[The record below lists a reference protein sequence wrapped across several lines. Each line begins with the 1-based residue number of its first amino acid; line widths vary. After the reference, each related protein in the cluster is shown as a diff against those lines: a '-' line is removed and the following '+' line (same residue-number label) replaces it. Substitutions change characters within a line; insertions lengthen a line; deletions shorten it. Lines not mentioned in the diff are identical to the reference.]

1 MPITYT
7 DITYIENGQAINAAN
22 LNAPSVD
29 LASRTDEVK
38 RDADQSTFSLAHTTD
53 SGVVLVSSSPEESS
67 IVVRTQLKQDGSADS
82 NLVKYYLPEFN
93 NIKFSI
99 YSKAAHG
106 GRYVIDGADVGS
118 LFSDSIDASNNVL
131 STALSVPGDGVYAKI
146 PLRHTGESESLTNY
160 PDLVYPKTKAQSL
173 GAGYLS
179 AAETVQLV
187 KLPEL
192 VLMDFLSSQPG
203 EDVSTFTSRLQ
214 TQFAADINSISVGED
229 GALQILDSNSD
240 ALTLK
245 VTGTQEGADCIVT
258 HLLERT
264 DGEPGFIAKFSR
276 ASAPIYI
283 EHSTRI
289 PSTSIGV
296 SLLRDSVELS
306 TSLVPIS
313 GGSYSGYFILPELL
327 DPNYS
332 YTPLVRLTEN
342 SLLVGDKSIPLGI
355 RQLPNG
361 ETVNKHGDPVY
372 GVPPEFSAEET
383 AEYSLNILTDNRI
396 NLEYKKSY
404 TIDIGEQVV
413 DPNVTYIN
421 GSSLVP
427 PDIAYLKSVLQVAD
441 RVHITG
447 ASVYVTDDLVST
459 VGSPEW
465 TIEASVYIDGVI
477 RSSVAQPTT
486 QLVAGDTLELMFTTP
501 ITVVAEVNNFNLSLL
516 ALSSDDGD
524 LTSGGLTARFHI
536 TII

>member
-29 LASRTDEVK
+29 LASRTVEVK
-38 RDADQSTFSLAHTTD
+38 RDSDQARFSLSHTTD
-53 SGVVLVSSSPEESS
+53 SEVVLVSSSPEESS
-67 IVVRTQLKQDGSADS
+67 IIVRTQLKEDGSVDS

-99 YSKAAHG
+99 YSKAVHG
-106 GRYVIDGADVGS
+106 GRYIIDGADVGS
-118 LFSDSIDASNNVL
+118 LFSDSIDASNSVL

-146 PLRHTGESESLTNY
+146 PLRHTGDTESLSNY
-160 PDLVYPKTKAQSL
+160 PDLVYPKTKVQSL
-173 GAGYLS
+173 GEGYLS
-179 AAETVQLV
+179 AAGTAELV

-192 VLMDFLSSQPG
+192 VLMDFLSSVEG
-203 EDVSTFTSRLQ
+203 ENVSTFTSRLE
-214 TQFAADINSISVGED
+214 TQFPDIDSISVGEG
-229 GALQILDSNSD
+229 GALQILDSNGD
-240 ALTLK
+240 TLTLR

-264 DGEPGFIAKFSR
+264 DGEPGFVAKFSR
-276 ASAPIYI
+276 ASSPIYI
-283 EHSTRI
+283 EHNTRVSTV
-289 PSTSIGV
+289 SVGV
-296 SLLRDSVELS
+296 ALLRNSVELS

-332 YTPLVRLTEN
+332 YIPLVRLTEN

-361 ETVNKHGDPVY
+361 ETINKHGDPVY

-383 AEYSLNILTDNRI
+383 AEYSINILTDSRI

-413 DPNVTYIN
+413 DSTVTYIN
-421 GSSLVP
+421 GSNLVT
-427 PDIAYLKSVLQVAD
+427 PDIAYLKNVLQIGD
-441 RVHITG
+441 RIHITG
-447 ASVYVTDDLVST
+447 ASIYVTDNLVSSIVNPT
-459 VGSPEW
+459 W
-465 TIEASVYIDGVI
+465 TLEASVIVDGVI
-477 RSSVAQPTT
+477 SSSVANPTY
-486 QLVAGDTLELMFTTP
+486 QLLQGDTVELSFTTP
-501 ITVVAEVNNFNLSLL
+501 ITVVSSSVNNFTLNVL

-524 LTSGGLTARFHI
+524 LTAGALTATFHI
-536 TII
+536 TIL